1 MFFYAV
7 LGWFAAT
14 TGTALSIVMT
24 SAWVN
29 LGFALVFAYFGLSML
44 GLCEFPLLSS
54 LATHLE
60 QATSQRGGLV
70 GTFLM
75 GTTAGLGISPC
86 IGPVV
91 GAILLEIS
99 GQTAGASGVSP
110 LVTTSVT
117 LRGVALMTSFGVG
130 LGLPFLVVGML
141 SHWVGQP
148 GPWLTKVKFVLGLPI
163 LYVAYMYYLKSMDI
177 AGVPEPV
184 AHAMLLGVVA
194 IGLAVFIGDFYRLG
208 ANPSHSARVR
218 GALGIV
224 LLIVGIYF
232 LYNGL
237 GRSGILIPAAVSRQD
252 GTLVADTV
260 PLRACR
266 PLVCY
271 RRREK
276 YAGIS
281 AGSATLLSRRSTHDV
296 STSRSLWISTP
307 RGAPT
312 VRPLTTSRDATRD
325 STPHSSK

>member
-1 MFFYAV
+1 MCRSAPRSSVARGEFVFRLDTQGATLSTADTLPALLRYQICHDVTKVCYPPQDREVPLHFASVAGREAPTTPIAQTASRPAASLTISERVTTLFQRSRQHVPLALVVVFAAGLLASATPCVYPLLPVTSAILLARGRGSRRRGLWHTAAYCLGIVFFYAV

-60 QATSQRGGLV
+60 QATSQRGGLA

-117 LRGVALMTSFGVG
+117 LSWNSADDQLWRWAR
-130 LGLPFLVVGML
+130 
-141 SHWVGQP
+141 
-148 GPWLTKVKFVLGLPI
+148 
-163 LYVAYMYYLKSMDI
+163 
-177 AGVPEPV
+177 
-184 AHAMLLGVVA
+184 VA
-194 IGLAVFIGDFYRLG
+194 IPGRWHAE
-208 ANPSHSARVR
+208 P
-218 GALGIV
+218 
-224 LLIVGIYF
+224 
-232 LYNGL
+232 L
-237 GRSGILIPAAVSRQD
+237 GRSAR
-252 GTLVADTV
+252 TLAD
-260 PLRACR
+260 
-266 PLVCY
+266 
-271 RRREK
+271 
-276 YAGIS
+276 
-281 AGSATLLSRRSTHDV
+281 
-296 STSRSLWISTP
+296 
-307 RGAPT
+307 
-312 VRPLTTSRDATRD
+312 
-325 STPHSSK
+325 